1 MYNQPAII
9 SLKISNYLWQLEDG
23 RIWSTGKSEFVNQD
37 FVDTWLELYP
47 EVKKVPTSPPDPED
61 NPNNEKHTESGLIYA
76 LRFYGLPLG
85 ELTPPE
91 EAYEAERAAVDK
103 KYSAPWDGKSGGIL
117 TTLQMT
123 YLAAQVQGLS
133 TATLQ
138 EEYNLALQ
146 KMSQEF
152 DAIDQKYGV

>member
-1 MYNQPAII
+1 MITSITIPQAPAFFPH
-9 SLKISNYLWQLEDG
+9 NCMWQLDDG
-23 RIWSTGKSEFVNQD
+23 RIWSTKKAA
-37 FVDTWLELYP
+37 FVDEGEAKKWLA
-47 EVKKVPTSPPDPED
+47 EVQLGGIPPSPVDQETRAS
-61 NPNNEKHTESGLIYA
+61 TEAGLIYA

-146 KMSQEF
+146 KMGQEF

>member
-1 MYNQPAII
+1 MSILHT
-9 SLKISNYLWQLEDG
+9 SLSSFFPHDWMWQLDDG
-23 RIWSTGKSEFVNQD
+23 RIWSTQKTAFVEGPLSQA
-37 FVDTWLELYP
+37 WLKETGLDEIP
-47 EVKKVPTSPPDPED
+47 KTADED
-61 NPNNEKHTESGLIYA
+61 DQERHTESGLIYA